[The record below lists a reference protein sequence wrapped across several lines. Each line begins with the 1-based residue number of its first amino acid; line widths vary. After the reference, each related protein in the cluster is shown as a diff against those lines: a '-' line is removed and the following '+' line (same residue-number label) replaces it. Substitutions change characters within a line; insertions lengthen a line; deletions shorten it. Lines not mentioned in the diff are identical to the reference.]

1 MQIDFQTAQTV
12 EDLEGILELQEEN
25 HISNLDD
32 LDQGFVFARHTVDS
46 LGKMHSYAPHV
57 VAKDGDTVAAYVLA
71 MTEDTRFEIPE
82 LMPMFDMLES
92 LEYDGKTLSE
102 YRFLVVG
109 QVCVSKDYRGMGIF
123 DAIYQTYREVHSPE
137 FEMVVTEINAMNAR
151 SLRAHERVGF
161 QELARY
167 EAEDGQIWCIV
178 VWDWR

>member
-25 HISNLDD
+25 HISNLDN

-71 MTEDTRFEIPE
+71 MTEDTRFDIPE

-109 QVCVSKDYRGMGIF
+109 QVCVGQDYRGMGIF
-123 DAIYQTYREVHSPE
+123 DAIYQTYWEVHSPE
-137 FEMVVTEINAMNAR
+137 FEMVVTEINAMNGR

>member
-1 MQIDFQTAQTV
+1 MSIQIQTAQTV

-25 HISNLDD
+25 HITNLED
-32 LDQGFVFARHTVDS
+32 LDQGFVFARHDVES
-46 LGKMHSYAPHV
+46 LAKMHGFAPHV

-71 MTEDTRFEIPE
+71 MTEDTKYDIPE
-82 LMPMFDMLES
+82 LMPMFNMLES
-92 LEYDGKTLSE
+92 LEYDGKRLSE

-123 DAIYQTYREVHSPE
+123 DAIYEAYREIHSQD
-137 FEMVVTEINAMNAR
+137 FEMVVTEINAMNGR

-161 QELARY
+161 QEITRY

-178 VWDWR
+178 LWDWR

>member
-1 MQIDFQTAQTV
+1 MSIYIQTAQTV

-25 HISNLDD
+25 HIANLEN

-46 LGKMHSYAPHV
+46 LGKMHGFAPHV
-57 VAKDGDTVAAYVLA
+57 VAKEGDTVAAYVLA
-71 MTEDTRFEIPE
+71 MTEDTKYDIPE
-82 LMPMFDMLES
+82 LMPMFDMLDS
-92 LEYDGKTLSE
+92 LEYDGKRLSE

-109 QVCVSKDYRGMGIF
+109 QVCVGKDYRGMGIF
-123 DAIYQTYREVHSPE
+123 DAIYAAYREVHSPE
-137 FEMVVTEINAMNAR
+137 FEMVVTEINAMNGR

-161 QELARY
+161 EELTRY